1 MSCLITFSNRAVS
14 LSTTSEAFRIYTE
27 KEFSEIEL
35 TWNSIVVNHSHLH
48 SSHLNAIRK
57 TTGDDMNFYFII
69 FSNGKGENIG
79 AAYFQLL
86 SFDHRHYKNF
96 FTKNPVLN
104 WLERKL
110 IDNRFSILVCG
121 SLFSIEGAGYCFKS
135 DLTNELAQQL
145 NSAIKILAKKVR
157 ASSLL
162 IKDIPEYDVEVLSS
176 LGLNKYDGDKTMQLF
191 IPENWNSIA
200 DYEHS
205 LKHKYAQRFRSI
217 RKKLFGISISEFD
230 ESQIKL
236 HQQKMFSLFENIVE
250 KQTIRLGRVHS
261 NYFSELKKV
270 YGDAVK
276 IFGYFKN
283 QELIAFVIHR
293 LHEEA
298 KEYEIHF
305 VGFEEI
311 ENQKHSLYF
320 NILFHGIEQAIL
332 NKCACLE
339 MGRTAIEAKSILGA
353 TPRKING
360 YFYFYNPIARRLFNI
375 LQKAFLKNTE
385 SKFIERHPFK
395 PV

>member
-1 MSCLITFSNRAVS
+1 MSCLITFTNRAVS
-14 LSTTSEAFRIYTE
+14 LSTKSEAFRIYSE

-35 TWNSIVVNHSHLH
+35 TWNSLVVNHPHLH
-48 SSHLNAIRK
+48 SSHLNSIRK
-57 TTGDDMNFYFII
+57 STGDDMRFYFII
-69 FSNGKGENIG
+69 FSNEKGENIG

-96 FTKNPVLN
+96 FTRNSVLN
-104 WLERKL
+104 WMERKI

-121 SLFSIEGAGYCFKS
+121 SLFSIEGSGYCFKS
-135 DLTNELAQQL
+135 DLTIDLAQQL
-145 NSAIKILAKKVR
+145 NSGIKFLAKKIR

-162 IKDIPEYDVEVLSS
+162 IKDILDYDVEVLSS

-217 RKKLFGISISEFD
+217 RKKLTGISISEFN
-230 ESQIKL
+230 ELEIKL
-236 HQQKMFSLFENIVE
+236 HQQKLFSLFENIVE
-250 KQTIRLGRVHS
+250 KQTIRLGKVHS

-276 IFGYFKN
+276 IFGFFKK

-293 LHEEA
+293 LHEET

-305 VGFEEI
+305 VGFDEL

-320 NILFHGIEQAIL
+320 NILFHGIEQAIF
-332 NKCACLE
+332 NKCTCLE
-339 MGRTAIEAKSILGA
+339 MGRTAIEAKSNLGA
-353 TPRKING
+353 IPRKING

>member
-110 IDNRFSILVCG
+110 IDNRCSILVCG

-157 ASSLL
+157 ASSLF

-217 RKKLFGISISEFD
+217 RKKQFGISISEFD

-236 HQQKMFSLFENIVE
+236 HQQKLFSLFENIVE

>member
-1 MSCLITFSNRAVS
+1 MSCLLTFTNRAIP
-14 LSTTSEAFRIYTE
+14 LSSQSESFRIYSE
-27 KEFSEIEL
+27 KDFSEIEL
-35 TWNSIVVNHSHLH
+35 TWNSLVVNHPHLH

-57 TTGDDMNFYFII
+57 TTGDDMSFYFII
-69 FSNGKGENIG
+69 FSNENGENIG

-96 FTKNPVLN
+96 FSKNSVLN

-121 SLFSIEGAGYCFKS
+121 SFYSIEGAGYCFKS
-135 DLTNELAQQL
+135 DLTIDLAEQL
-145 NSAIKILAKKVR
+145 NFAINALAKKVR

-162 IKDIPEYDVEVLSS
+162 IKDIPDYNVEVLSS
-176 LGLNKYDGDKTMQLF
+176 LGLNIYDGDKTMQLF
-191 IPENWNSIA
+191 LPENWNSITN
-200 DYEHS
+200 YEHS

-217 RKKLFGISISEFD
+217 RKKLTGISISELN
-230 ESQIKL
+230 ESEIIL
-236 HQQKMFSLFENIVE
+236 HQKKLFSLFENIVE

-270 YGDAVK
+270 YGDNVK

-293 LHEEA
+293 LHKEA

-305 VGFEEI
+305 VGFDEL

-332 NKCACLE
+332 NKCVCLE

-360 YFYFYNPIARRLFNI
+360 FFYFYNPIARRLFNI

-385 SKFIERHPFK
+385 SKVVERHPFK